1 MILLMNELT
10 ISFNGYFAKNNFLS
24 SNLPSN
30 NDNSQS
36 ILEKYFA
43 NSLYITFF
51 NIKFIFL

>member
-1 MILLMNELT
+1 MILLMKELT